1 MSPNLRRSPLADERV
16 VADYSR
22 PRPEFQPRI
31 VTAAVDTTR
40 ASLRTSFV
48 RPSRVVPSG

>member
-1 MSPNLRRSPLADERV
+1 MITAAKPKMHSMSPNLRRSPLADERV

-40 ASLRTSFV
+40 AS
-48 RPSRVVPSG
+48 